1 MFTEYVLIAALAKE
15 QIEPKHSDPIPRKS
29 TDTPLEHTHEEDF
42 GREWPSIAVQPI
54 VAVAS
59 IVVQVRNLFSDEV
72 AWIRLGGPQ
81 RVRSAHTENLQ
92 GTGNTN
98 KEFSLISPA
107 G

>member
-1 MFTEYVLIAALAKE
+1 MPRIFDNIEQKLLPALQQTME
-15 QIEPKHSDPIPRKS
+15 V
-29 TDTPLEHTHEEDF
+29 TDHADF
-42 GREWPSIAVQPI
+42 CVGYF
-54 VAVAS
+54 
-59 IVVQVRNLFSDEV
+59 NLRG
-72 AWIRLGGPQ
+72 WKQ

>member
-1 MFTEYVLIAALAKE
+1 VVLYLNGLA
-15 QIEPKHSDPIPRKS
+15 
-29 TDTPLEHTHEEDF
+29 
-42 GREWPSIAVQPI
+42 
-54 VAVAS
+54 
-59 IVVQVRNLFSDEV
+59 
-72 AWIRLGGPQ
+72 

>member
-1 MFTEYVLIAALAKE
+1 VVSDSEIKIIQVPVSNTLIAPVLDTRIISVAL
-15 QIEPKHSDPIPRKS
+15 QGIPGTSGGLLIEEVPTPIPDGS
-29 TDTPLEHTHEEDF
+29 TTAFTLTHQPLL
-42 GREWPSIAVQPI
+42 
-54 VAVAS
+54 
-59 IVVQVRNLFSDEV
+59 VVLYLNGL
-72 AWIRLGGPQ
+72 A